1 FEAVRQSQPLDRFA
15 AEVCAT
21 NRVSRVNRKAA
32 RRALDTRLVPQKKHR
47 SGPMAT
53 RRSGERTKR
62 IAPAKLSPAQG
73 GLLQICETQMTS
85 ETPLDKKRPIQG
97 GAKRR
102 MRAATRSGAVVPLAS
117 PSRFRAPA
125 LIRPSGTFSHLWS
138 GGGEIWR

>member
-1 FEAVRQSQPLDRFA
+1 MVEFEAVRQSQPLDRFA

-85 ETPLDKKRPIQG
+85 EKPLDKKRPIQG

-102 MRAATRSGAVVPLAS
+102 MRPGALKARRWCKRHDP
-117 PSRFRAPA
+117 RFARA
-125 LIRPSGTFSHLWS
+125 LIRPSGTF
-138 GGGEIWR
+138 

>member
-1 FEAVRQSQPLDRFA
+1 MEFAKRELRHTRAVGDPRWWCPLA
-15 AEVCAT
+15 
-21 NRVSRVNRKAA
+21 
-32 RRALDTRLVPQKKHR
+32 TRLVPQKRHR

-85 ETPLDKKRPIQG
+85 EKPLDKKRPIQG

-102 MRAATRSGAVVPLAS
+102 MRAATRSGAVVPLA
-117 PSRFRAPA
+117 
-125 LIRPSGTFSHLWS
+125 G
-138 GGGEIWR
+138 

>member
-1 FEAVRQSQPLDRFA
+1 MVEIPRTSPHTRLWRVRPHTRQLRLRSLPAGAERSSFAIVEFEAVRQSQPLDRFA

-32 RRALDTRLVPQKKHR
+32 LRALDTRLVPQKRHR

-85 ETPLDKKRPIQG
+85 ETPLDRKRPIQ
-97 GAKRR
+97 
-102 MRAATRSGAVVPLAS
+102 
-117 PSRFRAPA
+117 
-125 LIRPSGTFSHLWS
+125 
-138 GGGEIWR
+138 